1 MTVDP
6 RSCGPLLV
14 VDDDEGVRVLVSAL
28 VEQAG
33 YVPRPAAT
41 GEEALAA
48 LDSERPAGAII
59 DVQLPGISGYEVCRE
74 LRDRFGETLPIVF
87 ISGERVEALDRVAG
101 LLLGADDYL
110 EKPFAPDELL
120 ARLRRLV
127 RRPSASRGAASKLT
141 GRELEVLRL
150 LAAGLAQAEIAEQLV
165 ISPKTVATHIEHIL
179 SKLGVRSR
187 AQAVA
192 LAYRDDL
199 VGAMT

>member
-110 EKPFAPDELL
+110 VKPFAPDELL